1 MTTGPMILG
10 VVLLVGVM
18 LLSEFFGTSQHDQE
32 LLRSM
37 LVYAL
42 LASLVVTSFFTM
54 ITTRFTADM
63 IFSDLRDAIMPSMY
77 GSLGM
82 MLSVGGLCF
91 GVFLM
96 FAGIPLSY
104 QVLSFVF
111 FLILITVWT
120 EITYLTAIKDY
131 RGILKAFAVSLFV
144 SFLLGY
150 ILLAFTEIDDI
161 IALFFSVIVGYSLLA
176 TWYFLLLYTYFPEGF
191 GTSLNF
197 LRWVKRYTSLTF
209 VGAFVTFGLF
219 GHLIIMWTSPI
230 RVQIQGL
237 YYGAPQY
244 DVAALVAFFSILVTT
259 INFIVSV
266 EVRFYPLYKNYFS
279 LFNSEGNI
287 GDIETAERSMIRIL
301 RDELSY
307 LAQKQLFTTILFI
320 IIGTILLPR
329 LNIGFTSSMLGMFR
343 ILCVGYALYAVA
355 NSIMLILLYF
365 ADNRGALVC
374 AALFAVS
381 SNAAT
386 WFLKFGRSQFY
397 GFGLVIGGAVFSF
410 AVYVRLNGYIK
421 KLKYHVLSEQPVFA
435 TSYEGAI
442 TRFCDKMQRRAVK
455 KQKSRKAFYDELIR
469 QNEAK

>member
-1 MTTGPMILG
+1 MAGIGVELKRLFDRKGIFATVRAYGYAGIVTTGPMILG

-42 LASLVVTSFFTM
+42 LASLTVTSFFTM

-91 GVFLM
+91 GVFLL

-104 QVLSFVF
+104 QVLSFLF

-131 RGILKAFAVSLFV
+131 RGILKAFAVSLIV

-150 ILLAFTEIDDI
+150 ILLAFTNIDDV
-161 IALFFSVIVGYSLLA
+161 IALFFAVIVGYSLLA

-244 DVAALVAFFSILVTT
+244 DVSALVAFFSILVTT

-279 LFNSEGNI
+279 LFK
-287 GDIETAERSMIRIL
+287 DR
-301 RDELSY
+301 
-307 LAQKQLFTTILFI
+307 
-320 IIGTILLPR
+320 
-329 LNIGFTSSMLGMFR
+329 
-343 ILCVGYALYAVA
+343 
-355 NSIMLILLYF
+355 
-365 ADNRGALVC
+365 
-374 AALFAVS
+374 
-381 SNAAT
+381 
-386 WFLKFGRSQFY
+386 
-397 GFGLVIGGAVFSF
+397 
-410 AVYVRLNGYIK
+410 
-421 KLKYHVLSEQPVFA
+421 
-435 TSYEGAI
+435 
-442 TRFCDKMQRRAVK
+442 
-455 KQKSRKAFYDELIR
+455 KSVV
-469 QNEAK
+469 